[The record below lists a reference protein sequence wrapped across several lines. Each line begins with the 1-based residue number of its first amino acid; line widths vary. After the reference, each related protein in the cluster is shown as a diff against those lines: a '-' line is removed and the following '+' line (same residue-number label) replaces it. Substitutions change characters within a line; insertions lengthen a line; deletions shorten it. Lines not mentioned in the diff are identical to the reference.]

1 MYCQHCGKELNANAD
16 VCLSCGTFVKNQG
29 KNKSKNNSRC
39 LTVVEIF
46 NLCFSGIFSL
56 ISIIVLGMETTNAL
70 SLWGNANY
78 YDSGYISIELDTNL
92 YVMLAIS
99 LIALAIS
106 SIVSILLYK
115 TSRKNINIV
124 SYFVSVGTILL
135 LAIMFW
141 LYILVN
147 S

>member
-1 MYCQHCGKELNANAD
+1 MYCQYCGKELNTNAD
-16 VCLSCGTFVKNQG
+16 VCLSCGAFIKNQR
-29 KNKSKNNSRC
+29 KNNSKSDSHS

-56 ISIIVLGMETTNAL
+56 ISIIVLGMETTNSL
-70 SLWGNANY
+70 SLWGNINY
-78 YDSGYISIELDTNL
+78 YVSSDVSIKLDTNL

-115 TSRKNINIV
+115 ISRKNINIV

-135 LAIMFW
+135 LTIMFW
-141 LYILVN
+141 LYIAN